1 MSIVS
6 KIGEVINKM
15 TVANSIDYFI
25 VEREF
30 ANLLSA
36 SKDYQVFIDAPLVSE
51 GTVNSGVF
59 LRTYQVKMLWLRKQP
74 LGNTYAQHYDN
85 AITTMRTLVK
95 EFILRLNNE
104 KDNVTQ
110 AAIFEPVTQVRETDL
125 INLFDQNTSGVL
137 IEFNLKVIN
146 DNSICTPNLLPPPSV
161 YLFADLTTVVSGTQ
175 IRLGWI
181 AFNVDTI
188 TIDNGIGTVSAVGST
203 LVTIDSNITF
213 TATAINAN
221 GTATDTITITIS
233 SACLDATAV
242 LKDEDGNVISTTNIP
257 SGDSQDI
264 EAPNAD
270 YLVEYLNGTP
280 IQSGEILSGG
290 SVVVQVPNPI
300 VCADATAELFNTN
313 GNLLST
319 TPIPSGATE
328 PIIAPDAT
336 ILINGDNSFPTI
348 PSGGLE
354 NIVVENTQGTPV
366 GAYDGN
372 SNSWVLPDT
381 TYQINV
387 NGNPIAPFDL
397 PTLENNTININ
408 WTY

>member
-15 TVANSIDYFI
+15 TVASSIDYFI

-36 SKDYQVFIDAPLVSE
+36 SKDYQVFIDAPLISE

-59 LRTYQVKMLWLRKQP
+59 LRTYQVKMLWLKKEP

-85 AITTMRTLVK
+85 AITVMRTLVK

-110 AAIFEPVTQVRETDL
+110 AAIFEPVTQVRETDI

-146 DNSICTPNLLPPPSV
+146 DNSICTPNVLPPPSV
-161 YLFADLTTVVSGTQ
+161 YLFADLTNVSTGTQ

-188 TIDNGIGTVSAVGST
+188 TIDNGIGTVSAIGSG
-203 LVTIDSNITF
+203 LVTIDNTILF
-213 TATAINAN
+213 TATATNSN
-221 GTATDTITITIS
+221 GTATDKLTIS
-233 SACLDATAV
+233 VS
-242 LKDEDGNVISTTNIP
+242 
-257 SGDSQDI
+257 
-264 EAPNAD
+264 
-270 YLVEYLNGTP
+270 NG
-280 IQSGEILSGG
+280 
-290 SVVVQVPNPI
+290 
-300 VCADATAELFNTN
+300 CDDATAELFNTN

-319 TPIPSGATE
+319 TQIPSGATE
-328 PIIAPDAT
+328 PIIAPDGVVT
-336 ILINGDNSFPTI
+336 IENTTQTFQVNKSVL
-348 PSGGLE
+348 SGGVAAE
-354 NIVVENTQGTPV
+354 
-366 GAYDGN
+366 
-372 SNSWVLPDT
+372 VLPDT
-381 TYQINV
+381 DIEVYVDGVLQATSSV
-387 NGNPIAPFDL
+387 
-397 PTLENNTININ
+397 PTLENNTINIV
-408 WTY
+408 WQ